1 MNNIER
7 SMEYIK
13 QATNIICDQNR
24 PCFICE
30 YEDYCFAVRMA
41 FKEVKK
47 HEKT

>member
-13 QATNIICDQNR
+13 QATSILCDQNR

-30 YEDYCFAVRMA
+30 YEDYCFALRQTY
-41 FKEVKK
+41 KEVKRFK
-47 HEKT
+47 Q